1 MIFSNEDIERTLVLE
16 NNASSDGILEAIS
29 HLRKKGC
36 TWADVYIQKTT
47 SRDWLFEEGR
57 IKTGSFSID
66 KGVGVRGVVRDHSLL
81 SHSNVV
87 SDSGIMELANAV
99 ASGITYS
106 SGCFSLD
113 PCRSRP
119 QHSFNSIYT
128 REDPTENSYVPIQIS
143 LIEKADAY
151 ARSLDKRVVDVL
163 ISYQTEEDMSTVFRI
178 DGISAF
184 DARPMSYMS
193 ISVVVEENGR
203 RERASFGGGGRV
215 DHRFFGFDKIQGWIE
230 SAFAEAM
237 HNLHAE
243 QAPAGKMPVVLGP
256 GWPGILLH
264 EAVGHGLEADFIR
277 KETSSFTKKMGD
289 KIASDVV
296 TIVDDGAIPG
306 LRGSMT
312 VDDEGTPTK
321 RTILIEEGIMTGV
334 MTDILNAEILG
345 IEPTG
350 NGRRESFASLPLP
363 RMTNTFMLS
372 GKSSPEEI
380 IASVDKGIY
389 ATNFNGGQVDITSGN
404 FVFNMSRA
412 WLIENGRI
420 TRPIKGAMLSGS
432 GADALLNVV
441 MVGNDS
447 KFDEGTGQCG
457 KDGQSAPVTV
467 GMPTVRIDNL
477 TVGGTLLQRTI

>member
-1 MIFSNEDIERTLVLE
+1 MIYSDEDVEHSLIED
-16 NNASSDGILEAIS
+16 NNASSEGIFRALS
-29 HLRKKGC
+29 LLKRKGC
-36 TWADVYIQKTT
+36 TWGDVYIQKTT

-57 IKTGSFSID
+57 IKTGSYTID
-66 KGVGVRGVVRDHSLL
+66 KGVGVRGVVRENSFL
-81 SHSNVV
+81 SHSNIV
-87 SDSGIMELANAV
+87 SDSGILDLAGAV
-99 ASGITYS
+99 ASGIAES
-106 SGCFSLD
+106 GAGLRQLPCRFSKRSGCSL
-113 PCRSRP
+113 
-119 QHSFNSIYT
+119 YT
-128 REDPTENSYVPIQIS
+128 REDPTAGCFIPIQLS
-143 LIEKADAY
+143 LLEHADAY
-151 ARSLDKRVVDVL
+151 ARSLDERIVDVV
-163 ISYQTEEDMSTVFRI
+163 ISYQTEEDLSAVFRL
-178 DGISAF
+178 DGRAAF

-193 ISVVVEENGR
+193 IAVVVEESGR
-203 RERASFGGGGRV
+203 RERASSGGGGRV
-215 DHRFFGFDKIQGWIE
+215 DHRFFSLERIRRWIR
-230 SAFAEAM
+230 SAFDEAV

-243 QAPAGKMPVVLGP
+243 PAPAGRMPVVLGP

-277 KETSSFTKKMGD
+277 RETSSFTKKMGS
-289 KIASDVV
+289 KIASEVV
-296 TIVDDGAIPG
+296 TIVDDGSIPG
-306 LRGSMT
+306 LRGSMAF
-312 VDDEGTPTK
+312 DDEGTETR
-321 RTILIEEGIMTGV
+321 RTVLIEDGIMTGV
-334 MTDILNAEILG
+334 ITDVVNAEILG

-389 ATNFNGGQVDITSGN
+389 ASNFNGGQVDITSGN

-447 KFDEGTGQCG
+447 GFDEGTGQCG
-457 KDGQSAPVTV
+457 KDGQSVPVTV
-467 GMPTVRIDNL
+467 GMPTLRIDNL
-477 TVGGTLLQRTI
+477 TVGGTVL